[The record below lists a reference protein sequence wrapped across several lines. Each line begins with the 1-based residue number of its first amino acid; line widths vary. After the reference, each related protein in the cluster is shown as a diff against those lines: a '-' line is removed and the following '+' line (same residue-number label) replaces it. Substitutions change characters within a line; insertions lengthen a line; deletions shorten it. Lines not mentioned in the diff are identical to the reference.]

1 MRADVPEEVTQL
13 LVAYSTGDRDALNRL
28 MPHLYDPLRQIAHRH
43 LRQERP
49 DHTLNTTALVHEAY
63 LGGVKRVVWGT

>member
-13 LVAYSTGDRDALNRL
+13 LVAYSAGDRDALNRL

-43 LRQERP
+43 LNFDTPYATRS
-49 DHTLNTTALVHEAY
+49 
-63 LGGVKRVVWGT
+63 